1 MIKIMADSTAYIPK
15 DYAEKHNITIIPL
28 RYLYKD
34 EEYIEG
40 WPGEFDEFF
49 EDFTKTKIFPKTSQ
63 PSLETFISEYD
74 KAIDNGDEVIM
85 FTISSALSG
94 TFSVA
99 NLAKDQCKAPEKVS
113 VIDSQSDVQTIWGY
127 VMEAV
132 ELSEQNKSRAEI
144 VEAITAK
151 FENSGVSFI
160 PDSLEYLAKGGRI
173 GKITYHI
180 GSLLNIKPII
190 SFLKGKISDKKSFGL
205 QKAIKDMMS
214 AIPEKIKRLF
224 IIHVANTKFFE
235 MLKKIVN
242 DWLDKKPNKDKIE
255 VFEGEVGPVTA
266 SHVGPAIGLAWIS
279 E

>member
-1 MIKIMADSTAYIPK
+1 MIKIMADSTSYIPK
-15 DYAEKHNITIIPL
+15 EYAEKNNVTIIPL
-28 RYLYKD
+28 RYLYKN

-63 PSLETFISEYD
+63 PSLETFIEQYN

-85 FTISSALSG
+85 FTISSSLSG

-99 NLAKDQCKAPEKVS
+99 SLAKDQCKDPSKVT
-113 VIDSQSDVQTIWGY
+113 VMDSQSDVQTIWGY
-127 VMEAV
+127 VMEAT
-132 ELSEQNKSRAEI
+132 EMKAQGKTRQEIIERIEKLAE
-144 VEAITAK
+144 T
-151 FENSGVSFI
+151 SGVSFI

-173 GKITYHI
+173 GKVSYHI

-190 SFLKGKISDKKSFGL
+190 SFLRGKISDKKSFGL

-235 MLKKIVN
+235 MLKKIVEE
-242 DWLDKKPNKDKIE
+242 WLNKKPNKDKIE
-255 VFEGEVGPVTA
+255 VYEGEVGPVTA
-266 SHVGPAIGLAWIS
+266 SHVGPAIGLAWIT